1 MEVQIAGS
9 IPFLSVFCFSLL
21 DYRYFELLGK
31 SLSAEN
37 SHGINASHSD
47 IILREDKD
55 LRRTFPVSTRKIGLP
70 SSARSFT
77 VSSTRGNSRRLV
89 SFSAAASP
97 QGKDRL
103 SLLGQN
109 HALNS
114 GCRLRVAGWR
124 RGIGG
129 LGFEWSSYMPRS
141 LRTCLIRYLETG
153 TRRLTGEFCLVEPG
167 FTPKQA
173 TSEYRSS
180 PLFLSG
186 GKIALFP
193 LPRRENVRK

>member
-1 MEVQIAGS
+1 M
-9 IPFLSVFCFSLL
+9 
-21 DYRYFELLGK
+21 
-31 SLSAEN
+31 
-37 SHGINASHSD
+37 
-47 IILREDKD
+47 
-55 LRRTFPVSTRKIGLP
+55 
-70 SSARSFT
+70 
-77 VSSTRGNSRRLV
+77 SSTRGNSRRLV

-103 SLLGQN
+103 SLSGRK

-186 GKIALFP
+186 GKIASFP
-193 LPRRENVRK
+193 LPRRKNVRKVRSMRTRLLRTPFDTHMILSVVPSLVNNRSDPQYQ